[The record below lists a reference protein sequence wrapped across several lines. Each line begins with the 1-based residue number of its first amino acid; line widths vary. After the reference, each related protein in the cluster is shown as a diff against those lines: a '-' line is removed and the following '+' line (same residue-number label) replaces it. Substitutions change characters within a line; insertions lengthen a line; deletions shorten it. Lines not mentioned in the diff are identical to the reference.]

1 MKILFLQNLLPYTDP
16 IGATGKVP
24 LPIFCLF
31 LFPLFRGKVSSPP
44 WSECNYV
51 EMDDFELTVLLSAP
65 LKEVCR
71 AIQPQPIF
79 CIMMEQAQGLRNG
92 NYVMNQL
99 NHMLLCCFLGRGSV
113 CVAPFHWLYINFF
126 FNLPVSF
133 LKREIKK
140 VDGWWGG
147 DNLGGSAAGETENR
161 IYCIHF

>member
-1 MKILFLQNLLPYTDP
+1 MQDAAFHPFLMKILFLQNLLPYTDP
-16 IGATGKVP
+16 TGATGKVP
-24 LPIFCLF
+24 LLIFCLF

-71 AIQPQPIF
+71 AIQPQHIF

-92 NYVMNQL
+92 SYVMNQL

-113 CVAPFHWLYINFF
+113 CLLHLFTDYI
-126 FNLPVSF
+126 LISF
-133 LKREIKK
+133 
-140 VDGWWGG
+140 
-147 DNLGGSAAGETENR
+147 
-161 IYCIHF
+161 